1 MAAVGPLKLRSPFL
15 SPGWLSECRAV
26 RQFLTIF
33 SCTSF
38 LYIIY
43 IYIVLIF
50 LDRSRRCSSPVDPR
64 MVLGPSTFSVVRV
77 FNLPLENIGK
87 RLRRV
92 LLKEGLQS
100 KTAKLPAKLPAE
112 GPA

>member
-38 LYIIY
+38 L
-43 IYIVLIF
+43 YIVLIF